1 MKRTNKTILALMLA
15 SSTLTS
21 CYEMDLYPHDK
32 VSTGVFWKTEVHAKQ
47 GVMGVYDCMKRKS
60 DSGPSVALF
69 GQYYMMDALSDVAL
83 CNDYSTLCS
92 GASTNR
98 TAAYMEKWQ
107 NMYDGI
113 AKANHAIQNIPGIDA
128 AEDKKNGFL
137 AEVRFMR
144 ALFYAHLLD
153 FYGGVPL
160 YDESWILSES
170 FDQMLEPRSSE
181 EKVREFIIKDLNF
194 AETYLP
200 YIWDKNNY
208 GRATKAAAVALRGKV
223 NLYAKQW
230 SEAKAD
236 FEKLVNNN
244 QEYGCA
250 LSADYA
256 KLFKPDTDEDPEM
269 IFFVSN
275 SGGVGDENDG
285 LSMAF
290 YMGTRSSYGGGWG
303 SITLDPDFI
312 DSYEREDG
320 QAFNWNDYIPGYN
333 EMSNEKKLEALSCE
347 YDKVGKVTEYPA
359 YHEQI
364 KAAFTERDPRLS
376 QTCITPYSFLDG
388 WNQNKPRKMECVL
401 FAKGYPKADNG
412 YIDEGDNRWYW
423 FRKFVPEGD
432 CNGQITNR
440 ANTPINFPLIRYADV
455 LLMLAECYNELNDTD
470 NAVKYINEVRTRP
483 STHMPKLNSGPT
495 WLEART
501 KQEIHKRLM
510 HERAVEFA
518 GEGIRYS
525 DIRRWKT
532 AEIVCNRTATEIHG
546 SKRYDYKFSK
556 DRDYLWPIPG
566 TEIEKNKNLLPNN
579 PGWE

>member
-113 AKANHAIQNIPGIDA
+113 AKANHAMQNIPGIDA
-128 AEDKKNGFL
+128 TEDKKNGFL

-200 YIWDKNNY
+200 YIWDKSNY

-364 KAAFTERDPRLS
+364 KAAFAERDPRLS